1 MVKTKDPLGEW
12 EKPVLVKAGKG
23 MIDPTPLWDEDGKV
37 YLVHAW
43 AGSRAAFNSVITV
56 CEMNAEGTKVIS
68 EPVLVFDG
76 NDGVNHTIEGPKFY
90 KRNGYYYIL
99 APAGGVVTGW
109 QLALRSRNVYG
120 PYESK
125 NCYGPRRYGHKMAL
139 IRGDGWKPVQASL
152 GLSIFQDKAMY
163 GRVLHLNPMK
173 WENDWP
179 VIGEDKDGDGCGEPV
194 KRYKKAGC
202 RQDLSYRDTD

>member
-1 MVKTKDPLGEW
+1 MR
-12 EKPVLVKAGKG
+12 
-23 MIDPTPLWDEDGKV
+23 KV
-37 YLVHAW
+37 Q
-43 AGSRAAFNSVITV
+43 
-56 CEMNAEGTKVIS
+56 KVIS

-90 KRNGYYYIL
+90 KRNGYYYIP

-125 NCYGPRRYGHKMAL
+125 KLLWPKEIRDINGPHQ
-139 IRGDGWKPVQASL
+139 GDGWKPVQASL

-163 GRVLHLNPMK
+163 GRVLHLNPVK

-179 VIGEDKDGDGCGEPV
+179 VIGGGQG
-194 KRYKKAGC
+194 R
-202 RQDLSYRDTD
+202 

>member
-56 CEMNAEGTKVIS
+56 CEMNAGGTKVIS

-76 NDGVNHTIEGPKFY
+76 NDGVNHTM
-90 KRNGYYYIL
+90 R
-99 APAGGVVTGW
+99 
-109 QLALRSRNVYG
+109 
-120 PYESK
+120 
-125 NCYGPRRYGHKMAL
+125 
-139 IRGDGWKPVQASL
+139 
-152 GLSIFQDKAMY
+152 GLSFTNVMDITTF
-163 GRVLHLNPMK
+163 GSCRR
-173 WENDWP
+173 
-179 VIGEDKDGDGCGEPV
+179 GGDRLAVGT
-194 KRYKKAGC
+194 
-202 RQDLSYRDTD
+202 SFS